1 VRIYDDPDE
10 LKLPLII
17 GSTTALGLYTLWTAA
32 FPPQVDP
39 NEPSKA
45 LVTVAL
51 LILSIGL
58 SLLAAELLKKKN
70 KSLAQDDKPTALA
83 TRGTFVP
90 RLIGRRRLGY
100 VFCAA
105 GNRQKAKEKAEG
117 GKGSVFSA
125 PKVDVFREDG
135 WHAICVGPA
144 WTLYS
149 IEQQGKPIFTGPISR
164 ESHPSGSTINLG
176 NEGSFRIFWGQN
188 GVADGQPINSD
199 PSFTSINGG
208 ISSSWPHLC
217 YIQWISKRL
226 GPSPNWPLMTY
237 VFETQLQS
245 VHLSMSSQGFSA
257 TQVLGSQTYI
267 VSTVTNGTK
276 GTAKITV
283 LGDANLGALTQIQL
297 SGNTG
302 LGTPTDFTVFKVT
315 RPVSPSNTTDIFTNE
330 TISGATN
337 DGTVSVYVSQG
348 DDGLNIAHIL
358 AELLYDP
365 WPHGIGQPKTG
376 SSAEIDINTLED
388 LGTLTETEDLRCSV
402 IAPDAQDLQGLIGG
416 IMQDIGCFLA
426 LNFRTGLLEFVPLRD
441 PSGGTLANVTYDLQT
456 KVPEIRGNH
465 SRRPVDRL
473 VFSFTDQDNQYRDM
487 TITVDD
493 DGQAAFAEFYRQRVV
508 QIISTIFFDTAS
520 LIAARRELEEMAGAG
535 SGAHMISCNR
545 GCRRLIPGQ
554 AILVDG
560 FNEVMRV
567 TKVIVDPES
576 GEVQLHVMPD
586 FYGAPLSQFKVNGG
600 NTGSGG
606 TPVEADLSFGL
617 IEVPE
622 ILTGANGPQTVLVP
636 RIRAH
641 SAVLGSD
648 IYLSPDN
655 STFTF
660 EGNDGSIM
668 TGGTLD
674 ASFPADSEMDLS
686 IGPQFTALGV
696 DIGTVLDLS
705 SDLTA
710 WRAGRQLAVAINA
723 AGEQEIMF
731 LQRIVNVVGSTYEMR
746 GLIRGRYDT
755 RPIDLAMGDVIYIL
769 EDSDGLLIQDN
780 VILTV
785 DSTVYAKSA
794 PTGVGTIPLSTITA
808 FDLPVYGKGP
818 RPVQV
823 SDIRLDT
830 GSGSAGSGTV
840 RWSDLTYRLTAVP
853 GEDDLDFLWAYSNPQ
868 SPGAGAGQS
877 GYGTASPNPAP
888 EGDFIV
894 EVLNLSNTLLRTET
908 VSVAA
913 FTYTETDR
921 LADFASSEP
930 AGFKLR
936 ITQVRGGQ
944 LAEPVTQTFTNVT

>member
-1 VRIYDDPDE
+1 MRIEDVDD

-17 GSTTALGLYTLWTAA
+17 GGSCALGIHTIWMSV

-45 LVTVAL
+45 LVTIGL

-70 KSLAQDDKPTALA
+70 KSLAQDDKPTTLA
-83 TRGTFVP
+83 TRGTFIP

-105 GNRQKAKEKAEG
+105 GRRAKTKEKAEG
-117 GKGSVFSA
+117 GKGSTFSS
-125 PKVDVFREDG
+125 PKVDIFREDG

-144 WTLYS
+144 WTLHN

-188 GVADGQPINSD
+188 GVAGGQPINND
-199 PSFTSINGG
+199 PAFTEINGG

-226 GPSPNWPLMTY
+226 GPQPNWPLMTY

-245 VHLSMSSQGFSA
+245 THLTMSSPGFSA
-257 TQVLGSQTYI
+257 TQVLSSQTFI
-267 VSTVTNGTK
+267 VSSVTNGTK

-283 LGDANLGALTQIQL
+283 LGDANLGALTQIEL

-302 LGTPTDFTVFKVT
+302 LGVPTDFTVFKVT

-330 TISGATN
+330 TIAGATN
-337 DGTVSVYVSQG
+337 DGTVTVYVNAG

-376 SSAEIDINTLED
+376 TNAEIDIDTLED
-388 LGTLTETEDLRCSV
+388 LGVLTETEDLRCSV

-416 IMQDIGCFLA
+416 IMQDIGCFLS
-426 LNFRTGLLEFVPLRD
+426 LNFRTGLLEFVSLRD
-441 PSGGTLANVTYDLQT
+441 PSGSTLANVTFDLQT

-493 DGQAAFAEFYRQRVV
+493 DGQASFAEFYRQRVV

-535 SGAHMISCNR
+535 SGDHRIHCNR

-567 TKVIVDPES
+567 TKVITDPES

-606 TPVEADLSFGL
+606 VPVEADLAFAL
-617 IEVPE
+617 AEIPE
-622 ILTGANGPQTVLVP
+622 IRTGANGPQTVLVP

-641 SAVLGSD
+641 SGVLGSD

-660 EGNDGSIM
+660 EGSDGTIM
-668 TGGTLD
+668 TGGTLNAEFSSD
-674 ASFPADSEMDLS
+674 TEMDLDV
-686 IGPQFTALGV
+686 GPQFTALGV
-696 DIGTVLDLS
+696 DIGTVQDLS

-710 WRAGRQLAVAINA
+710 WRAGRQLVFAVNA

-731 LQRIVNVVGSTYEMR
+731 LQRIVNIAGSTYEMR

-755 RPIDLAMGDVIYIL
+755 RPIDLAMGDVLYIL
-769 EDSDGLLIQDN
+769 DDTDGLLIQDG
-780 VILTV
+780 VILTPNTTTY
-785 DSTVYAKSA
+785 SKSA
-794 PTGVGTIPLSTITA
+794 PTGVGSIPLSTITA
-808 FDLPVYGKGP
+808 FSLPVYGKGP

-823 SDIRLDT
+823 SDIRLDID
-830 GSGSAGSGTV
+830 SGVSGSGTV

-853 GEDDLDFLWAYSNPQ
+853 GEDDLDFVWAYSNPQ
-868 SPGAGAGQS
+868 SPGAGAGQT

-894 EVLNLSNTLLRTET
+894 EVLNLADTLLRTET

-921 LADFASSEP
+921 LADFSSSEP

-944 LAEPVTQTFTNVT
+944 LAAPVTQTFTNVT